1 MTSKI
6 LCREY
11 CERRKRGGNALT
23 VFEHRQS
30 KNTLGSTNVRPKL

>member
-1 MTSKI
+1 MIAQSMKDGN
-6 LCREY
+6 L
-11 CERRKRGGNALT
+11 RRVAPRIALT